1 MIITSKDNGQCI
13 EVYNFEGR
21 NWETVSENFYKLVMK
36 AINQV
41 INPKKIIEKGLGNN
55 KSLLSIFEKV
65 STDNYIIT
73 DDNYK
78 KMVLFISLKQM
89 SLIL

>member
-1 MIITSKDNGQCI
+1 
-13 EVYNFEGR
+13 
-21 NWETVSENFYKLVMK
+21 MK